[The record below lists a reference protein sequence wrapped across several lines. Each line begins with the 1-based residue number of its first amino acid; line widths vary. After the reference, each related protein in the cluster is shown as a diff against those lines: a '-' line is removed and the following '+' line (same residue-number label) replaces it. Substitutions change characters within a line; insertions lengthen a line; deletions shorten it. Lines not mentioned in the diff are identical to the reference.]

1 MLNSDVEG
9 IKVVSQGILISD
21 INSDEY
27 EILRNKKLAEHR
39 QQNRINTI
47 EQRMDSIETML
58 QQILQKVT

>member
-1 MLNSDVEG
+1 MLKSDVEG

-21 INSDEY
+21 INPNEY
-27 EILRNKKLAEHR
+27 EILRNRKLAEHR
-39 QQNRINTI
+39 QQNRINII